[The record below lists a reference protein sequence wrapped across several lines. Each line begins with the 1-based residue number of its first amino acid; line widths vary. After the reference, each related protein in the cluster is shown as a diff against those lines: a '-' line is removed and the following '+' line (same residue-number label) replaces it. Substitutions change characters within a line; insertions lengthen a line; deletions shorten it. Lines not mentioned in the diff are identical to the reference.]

1 MKPFIIYSVK
11 RKGEQFGFNDCVS
24 ISIVAIFPLMFLFF
38 FLLLLAVVVVVVV
51 IKEDEEK
58 EEAHFFYFSLLL
70 LLLSSSF
77 SAATHLLLY
86 ISIFP
91 FYLLLSVI
99 PISFN
104 MYLYDTCFFIVFL
117 LLYYIYTDG
126 AFVLIR
132 TSCSLIIQMTMI
144 LHYQPYMIESNGRF
158 VASIVVLHLRCK
170 EDPFFLVRVGHLFS
184 L

>member
-1 MKPFIIYSVK
+1 MK
-11 RKGEQFGFNDCVS
+11 
-24 ISIVAIFPLMFLFF
+24 
-38 FLLLLAVVVVVVV
+38 
-51 IKEDEEK
+51 K
-58 EEAHFFYFSLLL
+58 EEAHFFYFSLLLL

-126 AFVLIR
+126 AVLFLLFVLIR

-170 EDPFFLVRVGHLFS
+170 EDPFFWCELDISLVFEGDS
-184 L
+184 LLSSSAMRSNFITAYYYC